1 MNRRNITLL
10 SLGTMMLLSVPLFVT
25 DSYIRHLFIIAFIF
39 AIIASNWDLSL
50 GYAGL
55 FNFGHLAF
63 FGVGAYTA
71 AIASRVLEWSPWLGI
86 LLGGITAALAAAV
99 IAAPVAR
106 LRGIYVVLVT
116 FAFGQL
122 CLQLVL
128 SQSQI
133 TGGAEGIVRIPA
145 LSLGDYR
152 FNRDF
157 NLAYYY
163 TGFGLLAMST
173 LFLLAVT
180 HSTFGKSLRAVR
192 DNPEYAASRGI
203 SVARQRVLA
212 LTMSAVFT
220 GMAGGFYA
228 VYLRVASPDVF
239 GFATLSLAL
248 SMLLIGGVGSV
259 IGPILAALALTFV
272 NESLAG
278 IRGLEDLRFVLVAVA
293 MIIVLRIAP
302 GGSMEMLS
310 RLMPNK
316 SAIGK
321 ARALKEDATR

>member
-1 MNRRNITLL
+1 MTRRNILL
-10 SLGTMMLLSVPLFVT
+10 LGIGAMMLLLLPLFVT

-71 AIASRVLEWSPWLGI
+71 AIVSRVLEWSPWLGI
-86 LLGGITAALAAAV
+86 LLAGATAAVAAAV

-133 TGGAEGIVRIPA
+133 TCGAEGMVRIPA
-145 LSLGDYR
+145 LTLGDYR

-163 TGFGLLAMST
+163 TGLGLLAIST

-192 DNPEYAASRGI
+192 DNPDYAAARGI

-310 RLMPNK
+310 RLMPNNG
-316 SAIGK
+316 AVRK
-321 ARALKEDATR
+321 ARTPKDDVPR

>member
-1 MNRRNITLL
+1 LGLAALL
-10 SLGTMMLLSVPLFVT
+10 LLPAVVT
-25 DSYIRHLFIIAFIF
+25 DGYHRHLFVMAFIF
-39 AIIASNWDLSL
+39 AIVASNWDLSL

-71 AIASRVLEWSPWLGI
+71 AVAARVLDWSPWLGI
-86 LLGGITAALAAAV
+86 GLAGPAAVLAALV
-99 IAAPVAR
+99 IATPVAR

-128 SQSQI
+128 SQSGL

-145 LSLGDYR
+145 LSIGEYR

-157 NLAYYY
+157 NFAYYY
-163 TGFGLLAMST
+163 TALGLLTLST
-173 LFLLAVT
+173 AYLLALVR
-180 HSTFGKSLRAVR
+180 SPFGRSLRAIR
-192 DNPEYAASRGI
+192 DNPDYAAARGI

-212 LTMSAVFT
+212 LTLSAVFT
-220 GMAGGFYA
+220 GVAGGFYA

-248 SMLLIGGVGSV
+248 SMLLIGGIGTVV
-259 IGPILAALALTFV
+259 GPILAALALTFL

-278 IRGLEDLRFVLVAVA
+278 IRGLEDLRFVIVALA
-293 MIIVLRIAP
+293 MILTLRFAS
-302 GGSMEMLS
+302 GGAMEILG
-310 RLMPNK
+310 RLRPEGSGRRPEDMP
-316 SAIGK
+316 
-321 ARALKEDATR
+321 R

>member
-1 MNRRNITLL
+1 METVAPSDLAYVPFVSVEN
-10 SLGTMMLLSVPLFVT
+10 MMRLVHHIGIEPM
-25 DSYIRHLFIIAFIF
+25 
-39 AIIASNWDLSL
+39 
-50 GYAGL
+50 
-55 FNFGHLAF
+55 LA
-63 FGVGAYTA
+63 
-71 AIASRVLEWSPWLGI
+71 E
-86 LLGGITAALAAAV
+86 LADR
-99 IAAPVAR
+99 IERDFR
-106 LRGIYVVLVT
+106 L
-116 FAFGQL
+116 L

-128 SQSQI
+128 SQGQI

-145 LSLGDYR
+145 LTLGEYR

-163 TGFGLLAMST
+163 TGFALLAAST

-192 DNPEYAASRGI
+192 DNPDYAAARGI

-220 GMAGGFYA
+220 GIAGGFYA

-278 IRGLEDLRFVLVAVA
+278 IRGLEDLRFVLVAIA
-293 MIIVLRIAP
+293 MIVVLRIAP

-310 RLMPNK
+310 RLLPDGM
-316 SAIGK
+316 AAGK
-321 ARALKEDATR
+321 NRPGDTETGR

>member
-1 MNRRNITLL
+1 MR
-10 SLGTMMLLSVPLFVT
+10 PLPLVFAVLAAAALVFMPLVVT
-25 DSYIRHLFIIAFIF
+25 DAYVRHLFIIAFIF
-39 AIIASNWDLSL
+39 AVIASNWDVTL

-71 AIASRVLEWSPWLGI
+71 AICARVLEWSPWLGI
-86 LLGGITAALAAAV
+86 LLGGVTAAAAALA

-145 LSLGDYR
+145 LSIGDYR

-163 TGFGLLAMST
+163 TALALLATST
-173 LFLLAVT
+173 AVLLAAMR
-180 HSTFGKSLRAVR
+180 SPFGKSLRAVR
-192 DNPEYAASRGI
+192 DNPDYAAARGI

-212 LTMSAVFT
+212 LTLSAVFT

-248 SMLLIGGVGSV
+248 SMLLIGGVGTIV
-259 IGPILAALALTFV
+259 GPILAAIALTFV

-278 IRGLEDLRFVLVAVA
+278 IRGLEDLRFVLVAVV
-293 MIIVLRIAP
+293 MILVLRVSP
-302 GGSMEMLS
+302 GGTMAILG
-310 RLMPNK
+310 RLLPDP
-316 SAIGK
+316 APRPAGQ
-321 ARALKEDATR
+321 ALTPRKE